1 MLPPFVFDF
10 TLGRSNVTYTN
21 VPPVHTPLVTEP
33 KHLCP
38 YPIPKIEEILKDI
51 ERAAR
56 STDKHKF
63 VSDLMECGAIAIS
76 NLVDLPQ
83 REKREKRYLQIMK
96 SYAKENQKSLADIF
110 AKIFALLSSVVYDDG
125 RFDDYLG
132 KLFMNSDLGNEHT
145 GQFFTPY
152 HISRF
157 MAEVT
162 LTEELITEKAD
173 RDEIITI
180 SDPCCGGGGMLVAA
194 LEVLK
199 CHGVNYARNCYLDA
213 ADIDLRCVHMTHLQL
228 SLTLAAL
235 AGAETSTRLHNQSNP
250 STNQGSRKRF
260 AKQRFFGKRSRNR
273 TKRAGCL
280 GKLPEKRGL
289 RRRRRG
295 GQGAPLTRL
304 RCPVVPAA
312 RKLVFM
318 PSLAF
323 NFRGRHPSSWQYAP
337 YLSAHS
343 GTEEQ

>member
-1 MLPPFVFDF
+1 MSIKICDCLD
-10 TLGRSNVTYTN
+10 TSRRQSCRGR
-21 VPPVHTPLVTEP
+21 
-33 KHLCP
+33 
-38 YPIPKIEEILKDI
+38 
-51 ERAAR
+51 
-56 STDKHKF
+56 
-63 VSDLMECGAIAIS
+63 
-76 NLVDLPQ
+76 
-83 REKREKRYLQIMK
+83 
-96 SYAKENQKSLADIF
+96 
-110 AKIFALLSSVVYDDG
+110 
-125 RFDDYLG
+125 
-132 KLFMNSDLGNEHT
+132 
-145 GQFFTPY
+145 
-152 HISRF
+152 
-157 MAEVT
+157 
-162 LTEELITEKAD
+162 
-173 RDEIITI
+173 
-180 SDPCCGGGGMLVAA
+180 
-194 LEVLK
+194 
-199 CHGVNYARNCYLDA
+199 
-213 ADIDLRCVHMTHLQL
+213 LRRPRHP
-228 SLTLAAL
+228 LAAL

>member
-1 MLPPFVFDF
+1 MVHA
-10 TLGRSNVTYTN
+10 GVHHA
-21 VPPVHTPLVTEP
+21 VPAL
-33 KHLCP
+33 
-38 YPIPKIEEILKDI
+38 
-51 ERAAR
+51 
-56 STDKHKF
+56 
-63 VSDLMECGAIAIS
+63 
-76 NLVDLPQ
+76 
-83 REKREKRYLQIMK
+83 LQIRPQLNTRLTGEPATLPFFHAGNGQTCRQNHPKKARILPRKTQMAIRRVLVIYT
-96 SYAKENQKSLADIF
+96 SRRQSCR
-110 AKIFALLSSVVYDDG
+110 G
-125 RFDDYLG
+125 R
-132 KLFMNSDLGNEHT
+132 
-145 GQFFTPY
+145 
-152 HISRF
+152 
-157 MAEVT
+157 
-162 LTEELITEKAD
+162 
-173 RDEIITI
+173 
-180 SDPCCGGGGMLVAA
+180 
-194 LEVLK
+194 
-199 CHGVNYARNCYLDA
+199 
-213 ADIDLRCVHMTHLQL
+213 LRRPRHP
-228 SLTLAAL
+228 LAAL

>member
-1 MLPPFVFDF
+1 MCGTRRRSSCSTRASANSTATEYPPHRGAGNAPLFSC
-10 TLGRSNVTYTN
+10 GQRSNMPPKSPEKSPDFAPKNTN
-21 VPPVHTPLVTEP
+21 GNKACACLDTSRRQS
-33 KHLCP
+33 C
-38 YPIPKIEEILKDI
+38 
-51 ERAAR
+51 R
-56 STDKHKF
+56 
-63 VSDLMECGAIAIS
+63 
-76 NLVDLPQ
+76 
-83 REKREKRYLQIMK
+83 
-96 SYAKENQKSLADIF
+96 
-110 AKIFALLSSVVYDDG
+110 G
-125 RFDDYLG
+125 R
-132 KLFMNSDLGNEHT
+132 
-145 GQFFTPY
+145 
-152 HISRF
+152 
-157 MAEVT
+157 
-162 LTEELITEKAD
+162 
-173 RDEIITI
+173 
-180 SDPCCGGGGMLVAA
+180 
-194 LEVLK
+194 
-199 CHGVNYARNCYLDA
+199 
-213 ADIDLRCVHMTHLQL
+213 LRRPRHP
-228 SLTLAAL
+228 LAAL